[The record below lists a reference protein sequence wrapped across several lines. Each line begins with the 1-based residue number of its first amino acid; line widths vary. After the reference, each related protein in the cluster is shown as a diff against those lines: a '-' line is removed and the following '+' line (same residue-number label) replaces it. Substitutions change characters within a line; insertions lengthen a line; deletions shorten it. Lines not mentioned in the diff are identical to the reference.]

1 MISDVLAAKSDV
13 RHPPDDF
20 SNPMATREGLQST
33 TDVLKL
39 EFHNK
44 LDLILGSTG
53 NVLSECQ
60 TSAELRRI

>member
-1 MISDVLAAKSDV
+1 MYSPQSPTSGITRMTSVTQWRHV
-13 RHPPDDF
+13 RV
-20 SNPMATREGLQST
+20 MQST